1 MHAKGGLSRTER
13 FRISRARRRALS
25 PTERFHIS
33 RARKGGPFTHI
44 TFGVA
49 ILLAGALVLLA
60 GCGSGSSS
68 HAQSTRELALERAQ
82 FEQVSSQL
90 SALQVAVKRE
100 VAASRVVWPSIA
112 GGLPQ
117 ALGSGLRKAVGA
129 ANARAKALPEP
140 LFLANARKLTGP
152 ASGVAGIYEN
162 YEQLAQRGWNLT
174 EAAVQ
179 TIVSTGSATTNATA
193 ASANTAAQA
202 SFERAN
208 SPLYI
213 DAIYDGHFDLS
224 LLGKSLASG
233 YEKLGGP
240 EAFGAAL
247 TQAQVNALAN
257 AYSIPATRLEP
268 HPSEATK
275 GG

>member
-1 MHAKGGLSRTER
+1 M
-13 FRISRARRRALS
+13 
-25 PTERFHIS
+25 S
-33 RARKGGPFTHI
+33 RARKGGPFAHV

-49 ILLAGALVLLA
+49 ILLAGAVTLLA

-68 HAQSTRELALERAQ
+68 HAQSSRELALERAQ

-90 SALQVAVKRE
+90 SSLQVAVKRE
-100 VAASRVVWPSIA
+100 VAASRVAWPSIA

-117 ALGSGLRKAVGA
+117 TLKSGLHTAVGA

-140 LFLANARKLTGP
+140 LFLADARKLTGP
-152 ASGVAGIYEN
+152 ASGIAGIYEN

-174 EAAVQ
+174 EAATQ
-179 TIVSTGSATTNATA
+179 TIASADSAATNATA
-193 ASANTAAQA
+193 ASTGTSAQA

-240 EAFGAAL
+240 EAFGATL
-247 TQAQVNALAN
+247 TRAQVDALAGS
-257 AYSIPATRLEP
+257 YSIPAVRLEP
-268 HPSEATK
+268 HPAGAAK
-275 GG
+275 DG

>member
-1 MHAKGGLSRTER
+1 MLSWR
-13 FRISRARRRALS
+13 L
-25 PTERFHIS
+25 
-33 RARKGGPFTHI
+33 
-44 TFGVA
+44 GVA
-49 ILLAGALVLLA
+49 RLSAWSLGIALLIGAAMLIA

-68 HAQSTRELALERAQ
+68 HAQSSGELALERAQ

-90 SALQVAVKRE
+90 SGLKAAVKRE
-100 VAASRVVWPSIA
+100 VAASRVAWPSIA

-117 ALGSGLRKAVGA
+117 ALGSGLRTAVSA

-140 LFLANARKLTGP
+140 PFLANARKLTGP
-152 ASGVAGIYEN
+152 ASGIAGIYEN

-179 TIVSTGSATTNATA
+179 TITSAGSIATNATA
-193 ASANTAAQA
+193 ASASAAAQA

-213 DAIYDGHFDLS
+213 DAIYDAHFDLS

-240 EAFGAAL
+240 GAFGAAL
-247 TQAQVNALAN
+247 TQAQVNALAE
-257 AYSIPATRLEP
+257 AYSIPAVRLEP
-268 HPSEATK
+268 HP
-275 GG
+275 GGSAKNR